1 MVEVAILDQDQEA
14 TLGGDLMDMEVDE
27 DLEMA
32 IMGMEE
38 DLEVSFP

>member
-1 MVEVAILDQDQEA
+1 M
-14 TLGGDLMDMEVDE
+14 DE

-38 DLEVSFP
+38 DLEVSLDCDLCILIYLIIMYLGLWLLFRF

>member
-1 MVEVAILDQDQEA
+1 MLLLTKQ
-14 TLGGDLMDMEVDE
+14 MDMEVDE

-38 DLEVSFP
+38 DLEVSLFRL

>member
-1 MVEVAILDQDQEA
+1 MLLFSKQ
-14 TLGGDLMDMEVDE
+14 MDMEVDE

-38 DLEVSFP
+38 DLEVSLFTL

>member
-1 MVEVAILDQDQEA
+1 MLTFSKQ
-14 TLGGDLMDMEVDE
+14 MDMEVDE

-38 DLEVSFP
+38 DLEVSFA

>member
-1 MVEVAILDQDQEA
+1 MLLFSKQ
-14 TLGGDLMDMEVDE
+14 MDMEVDE

-38 DLEVSFP
+38 DLEVSFV

>member
-1 MVEVAILDQDQEA
+1 MLLFSKQ
-14 TLGGDLMDMEVDE
+14 MDMEVDE

-38 DLEVSFP
+38 DLEVSLFRL

>member
-1 MVEVAILDQDQEA
+1 MLPFSKQ
-14 TLGGDLMDMEVDE
+14 MDMEVDE

-38 DLEVSFP
+38 DLEVSLFTL